1 LLDTICD
8 ITDHQLRYD
17 FIILKLSLSKWLSF
31 IILID
36 VILLYYRSRIKFMMN
51 TEELLSAEQV
61 LINPL
66 NRSTS
71 KQQYS
76 FPKANRFATSKTDH
90 SDDHFYDMPSTKS
103 RIASS
108 IGKERRTTFDNKNGF
123 LPAPNNY
130 TYRVDG

>member
-1 LLDTICD
+1 
-8 ITDHQLRYD
+8 
-17 FIILKLSLSKWLSF
+17 
-31 IILID
+31 
-36 VILLYYRSRIKFMMN
+36 MMN

-123 LPAPNNY
+123 PLPPITIPIELTDSSAAVKIKRPEKAATLHSGAMYNKLNL
-130 TYRVDG
+130 GH